1 MPRFPLLETIAA
13 RLLSPVL
20 SELREDLHASESH
33 RSILRD
39 ERDDS
44 RLALAEAQGG
54 AREGAWA
61 EANTVTCKGEPARA
75 ELRRITQRSRALA
88 LRNPLTKR
96 GISVQSFYTFGRG
109 VSLSSSHEGAKKALA
124 DFTGD
129 PSNAWLFQ
137 AWSAAALD
145 RELAATGNL
154 FFAFF
159 TTPQTGRVVMRLF
172 DVDDIEDVIRAAGDK
187 FTPLF
192 YQRSYSKTF
201 VNEHGRTVT
210 ETVSELY
217 PDYKHNP
224 AAKPPQIDG
233 RLVNWDVPVM
243 HVKTGGLL
251 GWKFGV
257 AENWA
262 GQDWARGYSNFLQDR
277 ATVAKALA
285 QFSLKVT
292 RALQSAG
299 ASLGIKPRA
308 PATRAPEGTGAG
320 PGRDAAG
327 RTTDPN
333 SQAGNTA
340 NLGAGTNLEAVTV
353 KGATIDPDEGR
364 RLSLMVACD
373 AGIPETYYGDASVG
387 TLATAQSLD
396 WPTNLMF
403 GLRQGMYK
411 FVLAELGFVALKAA
425 AYAKRNGF
433 TASYGLEGFAPVL
446 KGADGKP
453 IAIDVDFPP
462 LIEHDVDQRTQAIER
477 AAKYLPGPAGR
488 KYIARQMLVA
498 LGEDDVDDVL
508 DEIDFSQPEPPTVP
522 PATDATLPII
532 PGPAP
537 GADSTAPP
545 APVDPGA

>member
-1 MPRFPLLETIAA
+1 MPRFPLLESVAA
-13 RLLSPVL
+13 RFLSPVL
-20 SELREDLHASESH
+20 SDLREELHASESH
-33 RSILRD
+33 RSVLRD
-39 ERDDS
+39 ERDDT
-44 RLALAEAQGG
+44 RLALAEAVGG
-54 AREGAWA
+54 AEGAWS
-61 EANTVTCKGEPARA
+61 ETNGTSQKGEPARA
-75 ELRRITQRSRALA
+75 ELLRIIERSRALS

-109 VSLSSSHEGAKKALA
+109 VTLSSSHDGAKKALA
-124 DFTGD
+124 DFTND
-129 PSNAWLFQ
+129 PANAWVFQ
-137 AWSAAALD
+137 PWSAAALD
-145 RELAATGNL
+145 RELASSGNL
-154 FFAFF
+154 FFSFF
-159 TTPQTGRVVMRLF
+159 TTRDTGRVVVRLF
-172 DVDDIEDVIRAAGDK
+172 DVTEITDVIRAQGDK

-201 VNEHGRTVT
+201 INEHGRTVT

-224 AAKPPQIDG
+224 AKKPATIDG
-233 RLVNWDVPVM
+233 DLVNWDVPVM

-257 AENWA
+257 PENWA

-292 RALQSAG
+292 RALQGAASAV
-299 ASLGIKPRA
+299 GIKPRA
-308 PATRAPEGTGAG
+308 AATRGPEGVGAG

-333 SQAGNTA
+333 SNAGNTA

-396 WPTNLMF
+396 RPTNLMF

-411 FVLAELGFVALKAA
+411 FVLSELGFVALKAA
-425 AYAKRNGF
+425 AYASKNGF
-433 TASYGLEGFAPVL
+433 AATYGLDGFAPVL
-446 KGADGKP
+446 KGQDAKP
-453 IAIDVDFPP
+453 IVIDVDFPD
-462 LIEHDVDQRTQAIER
+462 LVEHDVEKRTTAIDR

-488 KYIARQMLVA
+488 AWVARQMLVA
-498 LGEDDVDDVL
+498 LGEDNPDDVL
-508 DEIDFSQPEPPTVP
+508 NNIDFSQPEPPTIL
-522 PATDATLPII
+522 PANDATLPKTPGAD
-532 PGPAP
+532 PGP
-537 GADSTAPP
+537 DSTAPP
-545 APVDPGA
+545 APANPGA